1 MPLPAS
7 LPQGKPQ
14 ADSRVST
21 VYAVDGSPIGEF
33 KEAESRVVI
42 PADQIPRT
50 MKIAVVASEDH
61 EFYKHSGVD
70 WRGIARA
77 FWADVQKRQLRQ
89 GGSTITQQLAKNLYT
104 DGSRTIAR
112 KAKEALIAA
121 QIERV
126 LNKDEILAKYL
137 NTVYMGDSV
146 FGVQAAAQS
155 YFHKDAKDL
164 TLSEAALLAGVLP
177 ARASTRPA
185 TTPPTPRTAATT

>member
-1 MPLPAS
+1 MSPRLPRLRFPRPRTFFKWLVVTLAAVLIVPPATAGVELATYLFMPLPAS
-7 LPQGKPQ
+7 LPQERPQ

-42 PADQIPRT
+42 PADQIPQT

-70 WRGIARA
+70 WRVIVRA
-77 FWADVQKRQLRQ
+77 FWADVQKRQLKQ

-104 DGSRTIAR
+104 DGARTISR

-126 LNKDEILAKYL
+126 MTKDEILAKYL
-137 NTVYMGDSV
+137 NTVY
-146 FGVQAAAQS
+146 
-155 YFHKDAKDL
+155 
-164 TLSEAALLAGVLP
+164 
-177 ARASTRPA
+177 
-185 TTPPTPRTAATT
+185 